1 MQKVNQRRLTL
12 MFQNPIFEEEKESQV
27 IQTADSHPFSFPYR
41 QELPFFKDPKMK
53 ISIWTVL
60 KDSIGKD
67 LSKITVP
74 VYFNQP
80 FSLLQQMGCPT
91 EHLFI
96 LDKAAKEKDPI
107 KRLAYIGVYLAVQH
121 THIEKFP

>member
-1 MQKVNQRRLTL
+1 M
-12 MFQNPIFEEEKESQV
+12 NPLNFEEEKKSSYG
-27 IQTADSHPFSFPYR
+27 AHPFDFPER
-41 QELPFFKDPKMK
+41 DTLPFFKDPKMK

-91 EHLFI
+91 EHLPI
-96 LDKAAKEKDPI
+96 LEKAVKEKDPI
-107 KRLAYIGVYLAVQH
+107 KRMAYLGVYLSV
-121 THIEKFP
+121 